1 MTRSRIAEDLRA
13 EQRARNLAMPLDERF
28 RLMLRM
34 GEEALQT
41 FMTAND
47 LTRDEAMRRI
57 EHARQAGRR
66 PSRVM
71 ERIIDE
77 SRPHHSRDSG

>member
-1 MTRSRIAEDLRA
+1 MTRSRLADELHAEER
-13 EQRARNLAMPLDERF
+13 ESNLAIPLDERF
-28 RLMLRM
+28 ALILKL
-34 GEEALQT
+34 GEEGLQT
-41 FMTAND
+41 FMGANG

-57 EHARQAGRR
+57 ERARQAGRR

-77 SRPHHSRDSG
+77 SRPDHSRDSR